1 MAEGEADDSLLNPG
15 RQLIGHP
22 RRPALPRPQHLQAL
36 ALHHGLPAVVP
47 RAVIAELPAGSTD
60 TDLASPGKQLQAV
73 AVEQI
78 IISHGG
84 TSSWASST
92 HRMGRR
98 FYIWEAPRCLQILCA
113 VQSSCGPAQSACAS
127 AL

>member
-1 MAEGEADDSLLNPG
+1 MAEGKADDSFLSPG
-15 RQLIGHP
+15 RQLVGHS
-22 RRPALPRPQHLQAL
+22 RRSALSRPQHLQAL

-60 TDLASPGKQLQAV
+60 TDLASPGEQLQAM
-73 AVEQI
+73 AEEQI

-92 HRMGRR
+92 PRMGAR
-98 FYIWEAPRCLQILCA
+98 FYIWEDPRCLQIL
-113 VQSSCGPAQSACAS
+113 
-127 AL
+127 